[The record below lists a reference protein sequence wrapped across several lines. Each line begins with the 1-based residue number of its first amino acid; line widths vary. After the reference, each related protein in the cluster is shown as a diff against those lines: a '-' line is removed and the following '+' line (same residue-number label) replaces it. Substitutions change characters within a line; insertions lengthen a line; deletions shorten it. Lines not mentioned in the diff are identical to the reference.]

1 MNVLMGLAVGIP
13 FGVILDR
20 GQFCMNRALREAT
33 RGRDVALL
41 RAYLLALAI
50 QMVGVHL
57 AAVAGWVQIPQ
68 LPFTWLAAAIGGFV
82 FGWGMG
88 WALG

>member
-1 MNVLMGLAVGIP
+1 MNVLLGLAIGVP
-13 FGVILDR
+13 FGVVLDR

-33 RGRDVALL
+33 RERNPALL
-41 RAYLLALAI
+41 RAYLLALAV

-57 AAVAGWVQIPQ
+57 AAAAGWVHIPR
-68 LPFTWLAAAIGGFV
+68 LPFTWLAASVGGFV

>member
-1 MNVLMGLAVGIP
+1 MNVLLGLAIGLP
-13 FGVILDR
+13 FGVVLDR
-20 GQFCMNRALREAT
+20 GQFCMNRALQEAT
-33 RGRDVALL
+33 HERNPALL

-57 AAVAGWVQIPQ
+57 AAAAGLLRIPL
-68 LPFTWLAAAIGGFV
+68 LPFTWLAAAVGGFV

>member
-1 MNVLMGLAVGIP
+1 MNIVLGLAIGIP

-33 RGRDVALL
+33 RERDVALL

-57 AAVAGWVQIPQ
+57 AAAAGWVHIPR
-68 LPFTWLAAAIGGFV
+68 LPFTWAAAAIGGFV

>member
-1 MNVLMGLAVGIP
+1 MNVLLGLAVGIP

-33 RGRDVALL
+33 RDRNVALL

-57 AAVAGWVQIPQ
+57 AAVAGWVRIPH
-68 LPFTWLAAAIGGFV
+68 LPFAWLAASVGGLV

>member
-1 MNVLMGLAVGIP
+1 MNIVLGLAVGVP
-13 FGVILDR
+13 FGILLDR

-33 RGRDVALL
+33 RERNVALL
-41 RAYLLALAI
+41 RAYLLALAL

-57 AAVAGWVQIPQ
+57 LAAGGWINIPH